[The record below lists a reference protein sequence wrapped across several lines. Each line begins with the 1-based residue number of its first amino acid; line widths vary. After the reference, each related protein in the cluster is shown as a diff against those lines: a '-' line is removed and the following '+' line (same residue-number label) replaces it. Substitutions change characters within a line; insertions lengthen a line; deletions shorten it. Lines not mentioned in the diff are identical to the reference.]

1 MAVGWLVLEDGT
13 RYEGR
18 RFGAIGRADGDVV
31 VNLAA
36 SGHRETLTDPVFCG
50 QIVVLSHPVVGNLGG
65 YPEDLDSS
73 RAHLRGLVVRQLAEQ
88 RSGSPESLACFLEGH
103 GVVGLEEVDTRA
115 LARHLRAR
123 GSLRGVLSSSPEDRP
138 GRPQSRDWVGEVT
151 THGPY
156 RVFGDGPRLVV
167 IDCGL
172 RPAMLRDLTDRWDA
186 DLVIV
191 PATTDSRTILDLRPA
206 GVIVSSGPGDIG
218 GLGYIARTVGEL
230 LGRVPM
236 FGLGLGHH
244 LLAAVLGAEAFPLP
258 FGHRGSNHPVQEVAS
273 GRVLITAQN
282 HGHALKEC
290 TLAGT
295 GLDVTHRSCQ
305 DATVEGTRHRRLPV
319 MGVDFHAE
327 ARPGPADGAGA
338 FGAFWNSI
346 GGEG

>member
-18 RFGAIGRADGDVV
+18 LFGAIGRADGDVV

-36 SGHRETLTDPVFCG
+36 TGHRETLTDPVCCG

-65 YPEDLDSS
+65 RPEAPDFS

-88 RSGSPESLACFLEGH
+88 RSGSSESLERFLEDC

-115 LARHLRAR
+115 LVRHLRGR
-123 GSLRGVLSSSPEDRP
+123 GLLRGVLSSSPGEMP
-138 GRPQSRDWVGEVT
+138 GEAEPRDWVREVST
-151 THGPY
+151 RSPY

-167 IDCGL
+167 VDCGL
-172 RPAMLRDLTDRWDA
+172 RPAMLRDLTHRYDA

-191 PATTDSRTILDLRPA
+191 PATTDSRTILDFRPE
-206 GVIVSSGPGDIG
+206 GVLVSSGPGDTG
-218 GLGYIARTVGEL
+218 RLGYIARTLREL
-230 LGRVPM
+230 LRRVPM

-244 LLAAVLGAEAFPLP
+244 LLAAVLGAEVGPLP
-258 FGHRGSNHPVQEVAS
+258 FGHRGLNHPVQEVAS

-282 HGHALKEC
+282 HDHALKEY
-290 TLAGT
+290 TLAYA
-295 GLDVTHRSCQ
+295 GLDVTYRNCQ

-319 MGVDFHAE
+319 MGVDFHVE
-327 ARPGPADGAGA
+327 ARSGPADAAGA
-338 FGAFWNSI
+338 FATFWDSI
-346 GGEG
+346 GGQR